1 MHWSNYMEYISAV
14 EAARRLHK
22 SERTIR
28 QWIAEGKLSA
38 QKSGKEWQIAESDVE
53 SLWANLTGTGSTE
66 ARIKDLETRLAAVE
80 EELARLKK
88 RVGHVPTREKQ
99 HRVKRPGRKKSK
111 PTKQEQP

>member
-1 MHWSNYMEYISAV
+1 MHWSNHMEYISAI

-28 QWIAEGKLSA
+28 AWIKEGRLPA

-66 ARIKDLETRLAAVE
+66 ARIKDLETRLAVVE
-80 EELARLKK
+80 EELTRLKK
-88 RVGHVPTREKQ
+88 RVGHMPAREKQ
-99 HRVKRPGRKKSK
+99 SRAKRPERKRLG